1 MNISLLFLRILLNN
15 PIILDSGELS
25 FLTEYIIPLPLL
37 ESTSKTIEEVMK
49 DIERQVLNLSTFN
62 NKNLVAFKCVQC
74 FKKKENLFVYLC
86 QEFVHGSS
94 IYSISNSLG
103 FSLEGASL
111 IAKGVLEALIF
122 LHNNGVSHSNLNDS
136 TVFLDNSGM
145 IKVTDYSVVPYLQE
159 LSSNERVVSNDLPA
173 LGALV
178 ESLLMTSDP
187 DMRDFI
193 EKCKSERTLSASDL
207 LEHAFLYPHL
217 KVNTHTAL
225 NQKPLQLQPVIV
237 AERLSNIGFPNLS
250 TPISG
255 QSRLQTEFEIINF
268 IGKGAFG
275 DVLKVRNILDN
286 RQYAIKRIPLTY
298 KNKQL
303 YRKMT
308 REVELLSRL
317 NHENV
322 VRYYNSWIETA
333 KSAPQ
338 SSDLS
343 DEQETW
349 SKSHDSVKIGQ
360 TRIAAANLDLNDES
374 LSDWIDF
381 A

>member
-1 MNISLLFLRILLNN
+1 M
-15 PIILDSGELS
+15 
-25 FLTEYIIPLPLL
+25 
-37 ESTSKTIEEVMK
+37 
-49 DIERQVLNLSTFN
+49 
-62 NKNLVAFKCVQC
+62 
-74 FKKKENLFVYLC
+74 
-86 QEFVHGSS
+86 
-94 IYSISNSLG
+94 
-103 FSLEGASL
+103 
-111 IAKGVLEALIF
+111 
-122 LHNNGVSHSNLNDS
+122 
-136 TVFLDNSGM
+136 
-145 IKVTDYSVVPYLQE
+145 
-159 LSSNERVVSNDLPA
+159 
-173 LGALV
+173 
-178 ESLLMTSDP
+178 
-187 DMRDFI
+187 
-193 EKCKSERTLSASDL
+193 
-207 LEHAFLYPHL
+207 
-217 KVNTHTAL
+217 HTAL